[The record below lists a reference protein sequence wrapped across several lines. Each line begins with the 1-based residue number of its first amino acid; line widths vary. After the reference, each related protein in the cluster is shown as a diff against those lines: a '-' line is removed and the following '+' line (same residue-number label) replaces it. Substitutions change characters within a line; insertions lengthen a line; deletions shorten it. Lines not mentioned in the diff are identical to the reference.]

1 MNDKAESIKVKPLTE
16 TLLRQEASESRWAAL
31 TADER
36 NDLGGYAM
44 RMYVKAAEGG
54 LDPDHYLRGQVT
66 IAEAIRR
73 QRRWKQ
79 RGAKPKITRGPA
91 DGRSPPAT
99 KLTTAGDRAN
109 GSRPFKK

>member
-1 MNDKAESIKVKPLTE
+1 MNDKAESIKDKPLTE

-79 RGAKPKITRGPA
+79 RGAKPKITRGW
-91 DGRSPPAT
+91 
-99 KLTTAGDRAN
+99 
-109 GSRPFKK
+109 